1 MLNLTVSRKTSVPTL
16 LLRNWIATGDARCPL
31 ICVWSNSR
39 TAATRTTA
47 TRTAATPPAQSQS
60 QSADSTL
67 EYAQCA

>member
-39 TAATRTTA
+39 TAAT
-47 TRTAATPPAQSQS
+47 PPAQSQS

>member
-39 TAATRTTA
+39 TAATRT
-47 TRTAATPPAQSQS
+47 AATPPPQSQS